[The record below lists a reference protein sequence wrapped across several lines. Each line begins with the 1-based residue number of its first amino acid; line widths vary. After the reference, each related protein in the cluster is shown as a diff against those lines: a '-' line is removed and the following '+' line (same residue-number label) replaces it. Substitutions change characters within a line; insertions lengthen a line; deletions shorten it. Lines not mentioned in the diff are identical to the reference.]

1 MREVASGE
9 GAGQNGRVWAVER
22 LRARWG
28 VQRPVAKLLNWPG
41 AGEGALVV
49 VEMTPARSQKTM
61 S

>member
-1 MREVASGE
+1 MGKGWTEWQGLGCGE
-9 GAGQNGRVWAVER
+9 GEGKVRCAKACGQTFE
-22 LRARWG
+22 LAR
-28 VQRPVAKLLNWPG
+28 